1 MPAMFART
9 RRSLSR
15 PAHLRAVDSPR
26 RIAGLVQR
34 AGSGQPPVL
43 EQLEERRL
51 LASVLVV
58 SNATLIEDGETL
70 AREFGYEQLGESARS
85 HEFVIANVG
94 ADPFDLSDLQVPA
107 GYRITQDIADTTI
120 ESGGTTTFRVSLD
133 PNSTAGEKSG
143 DILFLASDNDGTTT
157 FNFAVEG
164 TLTSAGGPRVVGF
177 APDITGGFWADF
189 DEALDAD
196 SVGTD
201 SVRSYTAGPDGELNT
216 EDDQLITG
224 TVDYL
229 ADRRQIRFIPDDAVT
244 ADYRV
249 ELLGSGAN
257 VVTALGGEIIDGE
270 YFAGLPSGNGTP
282 GGSFQA
288 RVDVSNRTDVARFDT
303 VLGVIDVLLTP
314 DVTPITVDN
323 FYSYADDGDW
333 DMSFMHR
340 SVASFIIQGGG
351 YFFDNGV
358 VGEIDSHGK
367 IQNEYQQGVT
377 TNTRGTIAMAKLG
390 GQPNSATNEWF
401 FNLADN
407 SDNLDSQNG
416 GFTTFGTITSAAGLE
431 VMDHIASL
439 DTVNAG
445 GDNPDSP
452 FKTLPLRD
460 LEAVIDNDNLVV
472 MNRISSLVDYEPL
485 VQGSVW
491 EVVLEDG
498 NETPVDAVDFGNL
511 AAGAFAD
518 QDLLILN
525 RGTET
530 VTITV
535 ADGLAAPFTITPTNG
550 AGDQDDWVLEPGG
563 FMSVTITYSP
573 TASGIY
579 SDQLTISA
587 PGSDPTSF
595 TIDLDGTALPDRPN
609 SVNLNPASDT
619 GLSNTDDLT
628 KLNNSSQASRLGFLV
643 SGVEAGATV
652 TLYAND
658 VVIGSAV
665 VPDGSD
671 SLTVVTD
678 GVTVLLD
685 GTFSITAVQ
694 TRDGADSL
702 ASPPLTLTVDT
713 AAPTLSGADDASVTQ
728 GSPFTTDLGS
738 DDEDAELDPVY
749 ALTVGPDDATI
760 NADTGVV
767 SWSPIGTDVGE
778 NDFTVTVTDVAGNT
792 TTSDFVV
799 TVLPLAPATA
809 DLASAADTGT
819 SNLDN
824 ITNRNNNGDL
834 KVMAFRVD
842 EVIEGA
848 AVRIYA
854 GATLVAEGVVPAGA
868 DSIFL
873 VSNGTAALADGVYQI
888 VATQSIHGFTS
899 NGSTALSIEVDAT
912 GPILESVDS
921 FSHSAGQPL
930 SVNLE
935 TDDEDNGASVVYS
948 LVSAPAGATV
958 NPETGVISWTPLD
971 SQIGTQHFVTS
982 ATDVAGNVAQEEFD
996 VEVMSTILDEGGL
1009 TFNSNLSGKGSE
1021 QRFLVQPTLTG
1032 AFLVTMDDVDP
1043 AAKIDIYNQAT
1054 GVKIAKPGKTNAG
1067 KGLAATTV
1075 FEGTAGVTYEVVVKP
1090 KGNVSGDF
1098 TLDVAYDPDGR
1109 AQDAVVIP
1117 EELVDLG
1124 DEGTALRFEASG
1136 TIDELLDRD
1145 FLTFTPTTGGDAA
1158 FAFTAADG
1166 LEGEMVVY
1174 TLSGGTL
1181 TKVKKLTDKTGS
1193 GVGFTTTLT
1202 AGVQYVV
1209 QIASSKG
1216 RSIGSYDIVVEVDSN
1231 SSIASP
1237 APLGEFTDAMS
1248 ISGELLHK
1256 QDDDWFSFTP
1266 TASGALLY
1274 DMTAEAGMKMK
1285 LTFVDAATGARLSQ
1299 SSGKAGSLP
1308 YGRFE
1313 VTAGR
1318 EVRVLA
1324 EAKGNSSG
1332 DYTINLEMD
1341 DLGAAASAAP
1351 LVLTETTMGSEL
1363 DGMLAAVD
1371 GEISSNL
1378 DRDFYSFTA
1387 PAGFDSGLF
1396 TVSATS
1402 GDLVA
1407 NVTLYANEG
1416 GTLRQVR
1423 KAKAKAGSA
1432 QIRADLSAG
1441 TEYFFVVE
1449 SLGGKSTGDYS
1460 LAVELDGNNALANA
1474 DSLGEIGADATT
1486 VTGEILDKG
1495 DVDVFQFTASAD
1507 GVLTLDNF
1515 VGGGTVRPKITVY
1528 SAAGDKLASKSGTTD
1543 SLDALTVEVVA
1554 GQTYYLEI
1562 VTKGNNPGTY
1572 SLDLQLG

>member
-9 RRSLSR
+9 RRQPSR
-15 PAHLRAVDSPR
+15 LARLGAVDSPR

-94 ADPFDLSDLQVPA
+94 AAPFDLSDLQVPA

-120 ESGGTTTFRVSLD
+120 ASGGTTTFRVSLD

-164 TLTSAGGPRVVGF
+164 TLTAAGGPRVVGF

-216 EDDQLITG
+216 EDDTLITG

-229 ADRRQIRFIPDDAVT
+229 ADRRQIRFTPDEAVSG
-244 ADYRV
+244 DYRV
-249 ELLGSGAN
+249 ELKGVGDD
-257 VVTALGGEIIDGE
+257 VVTALGGEVLDGE
-270 YFAGLPSGNGTP
+270 FFAGLPSGNDAP
-282 GGSFQA
+282 GGSFQV
-288 RVDVSNRTDVARFDT
+288 RVDVSSRTDVARFDT

-314 DVTPITVDN
+314 DVTPITVNN
-323 FYSYADDGDW
+323 FYDYADDGDW

-340 SVASFIIQGGG
+340 SVANFIIQGGG
-351 YFFDNGV
+351 FYYDNGV
-358 VGEIDSHGK
+358 AVEIGSNGQ
-367 IQNEYQQGVT
+367 IQNEYEEGVT

-390 GQPNSATNEWF
+390 GLPNSATNQWF

-445 GDNPDSP
+445 GNFSD
-452 FKTLPLRD
+452 LPLRD
-460 LEAVIDNDNLVV
+460 VEAVIDNGNLVV
-472 MNRISSLVDYEPL
+472 MTRISSIVSYEPL
-485 VQGSVW
+485 VQGPVW
-491 EVVLEDG
+491 EVVLDDG
-498 NETPVDAVDFGNL
+498 NETPVDALDFGDL
-511 AAGAFAD
+511 DAGDFAD
-518 QDLLILN
+518 QALLILN

-563 FMSVTITYSP
+563 FMSVTITYAP

-587 PGSDPTSF
+587 PGSDPTSLI
-595 TIDLDGTALPDRPN
+595 IDLDGTALPDRPN

-619 GLSNTDDLT
+619 GISNIDDIT
-628 KLNNSSQASRLGFLV
+628 KLNNANQASRLGFLV
-643 SGVEAGATV
+643 SGVEAGATI

-658 VVIGSAV
+658 IAIGSAV

-671 SLTVVTD
+671 SLAVLTD

-694 TRDGADSL
+694 TRDGADSIP
-702 ASPPLTLTVDT
+702 SPALTVTVDT
-713 AAPTLSGADDASVTQ
+713 AAPTLTGAEDASVTQ

-738 DDEDAELDPVY
+738 DDEDAELDPLY

-834 KVMAFRVD
+834 KALAFRVD

-899 NGSTALSIEVDAT
+899 NGSTALSIEIDAT
-912 GPILESVDS
+912 GPILEPVDS

-930 SVNLE
+930 NVDLE
-935 TDDEDNGASVVYS
+935 TDDEDDGASVVYS

-958 NPETGVISWTPLD
+958 NPATGVISWTPLD
-971 SQIGTQHFVTS
+971 SQVGTQHFVTS

-996 VEVMSTILDEGGL
+996 VEVMSTILDETGL

-1021 QRFLVQPTLTG
+1021 QRFLVQPTLSG
-1032 AFLVTMDDVDP
+1032 AFLVTMDDIDP
-1043 AAKIDIYNQAT
+1043 AAKIDVYNQAT
-1054 GVKIAKPGKTNAG
+1054 GEKVAKSGKTNTG
-1067 KGLAATTV
+1067 KGLVATTV
-1075 FEGTAGVTYEVVVKP
+1075 FEGTAGVTYEVVIKP

-1109 AQDAVVIP
+1109 AQDAVAVA
-1117 EELVDLG
+1117 EQLVDLG

-1181 TKVKKLTDKTGS
+1181 TTVKKLTDKTGS

-1202 AGVQYVV
+1202 AGVQYVI

-1216 RSIGSYDIVVEVDSN
+1216 RSTGSYDIVVEVDSN
-1231 SSIASP
+1231 SSFASP
-1237 APLGEFTDAMS
+1237 APLGGFTDAMT
-1248 ISGELLHK
+1248 INGELLHK

-1266 TASGALLY
+1266 TTSGALLY
-1274 DMTAEAGMKMK
+1274 DTTAEAGMKMK
-1285 LTFVDAATGARLSQ
+1285 LTFVDAATGQTLSQ

-1341 DLGAAASAAP
+1341 DLGAASAAAA

-1387 PAGFDSGLF
+1387 PAGFESGF
-1396 TVSATS
+1396 FVVSTTA

-1407 NVTLYANEG
+1407 NVTLYANDG

-1460 LAVELDGNNALANA
+1460 LAVELDGNNAFATA

-1515 VGGGTVRPKITVY
+1515 VGGGTIRPKVTVY

-1543 SLDALTVEVVA
+1543 SLDAMTVDVVA

-1562 VTKGNNPGTY
+1562 VTRGKNPGGY